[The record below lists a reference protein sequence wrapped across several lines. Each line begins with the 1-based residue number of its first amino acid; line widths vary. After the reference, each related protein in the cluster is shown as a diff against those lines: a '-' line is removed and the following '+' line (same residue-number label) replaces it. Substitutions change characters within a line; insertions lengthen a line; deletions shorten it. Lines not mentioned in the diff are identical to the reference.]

1 MSRQAQTGRLLLS
14 PPFSNSGAASLAFRG
29 YAEKLARTSPDSEGV
44 ADVLDYAFYGSL
56 ARTQRTPE
64 HPTALRAALC
74 VLSDLARQGWFIRVT
89 GEGTVEVERPDDH
102 HDDPARAKDRIRDQE
117 LVKRDEQLREVTTR
131 KFVIGMESATV
142 YRGQPVSV
150 FSLFRDGRDL
160 ARSLRKARSRLPENG
175 AEGLREAI
183 DPYLEFVDDATVCE
197 HSGLRLRD
205 VWRYFRHT
213 WTNHYTPRP
222 GRSVALLVRDRARA
236 FHPIIGIAAIGS
248 PVVQIRERDEWIGW
262 HPETFLERVS
272 RNPPPELGKWLNSIV
287 DRAVREIFVDDFVEE
302 QRIRRC
308 DLSNPSSEA
317 IDRLR
322 IYGEEQ
328 RVLHHRLAHRKEL
341 KQSAKPDDEGKEH
354 YWQTR
359 ARTHLYRSKRALTLS
374 EMLRARQCLREYLGD
389 HPAPGAVRALIESKV
404 GRRIV
409 KRVLRKAKADRVG
422 IAVADIT
429 VCGAVAPYNQ
439 ILGGKLVSMLMA
451 SPEVLVRYRDKYLE
465 QESEIASAMAGRPI
479 VRPSRLVFLETTSLY
494 GSGSSQYNRLR
505 MPAERLGGRPGE
517 SIEYLKLGKS
527 EAYGTSH
534 FSAETV
540 EALVAL
546 VQQTSN
552 GQRVNNIFGEGVSPK
567 LRKMRDGLDA
577 LGFPTDELLQHGR
590 RRIVYGVPL
599 VRNLR
604 EFLVGMDQEP
614 DYLLDMTTPKQGT
627 TALVRWWSE
636 RWLSRRIMNDEVLA
650 RLEEHTLVRPIRHG
664 ARVALPTVDDGREHP
679 DLFDDLPR

>member
-1 MSRQAQTGRLLLS
+1 MSRRGSIGRLSLS
-14 PPFSNSGAASLAFRG
+14 PPFPNSGAASLAFRN
-29 YAEKLARTSPDSEGV
+29 YAERLARTSPNSECFAGV
-44 ADVLDYAFYGSL
+44 LKCAFDDSL
-56 ARTQRTPE
+56 ARTQRAFE

-74 VLSDLARQGWFIRVT
+74 VLSDLARQGWLIRVT
-89 GEGTVEVERPDDH
+89 DEGTVEVTRPDDH
-102 HDDPARAKDRIRDQE
+102 HDDPVRDKDRVRDQE
-117 LVKRDEQLREVTTR
+117 LVKRDEQLREATTR
-131 KFVIGMESATV
+131 KFIVGMERATV

-160 ARSLRKARSRLPENG
+160 ARALRQARARFFEVG
-175 AEGLREAI
+175 IEGLREAI

-205 VWRYFRHT
+205 IWRYFRHT
-213 WTNHYTPRP
+213 WTNQYTPRP

-236 FHPIIGIAAIGS
+236 LHPIIGIAALGS
-248 PVVQIRERDEWIGW
+248 PVVQIRERDEWLGW
-262 HPETFLERVS
+262 HPEPFLERAD
-272 RNPPPELGKWLNSIV
+272 RNPSPELGKWLRTIV
-287 DRAVREIFVDDFVEE
+287 DRAVDEIFVDDFVEE
-302 QRIRRC
+302 KRIRQC
-308 DLSNPSSEA
+308 DLGNPSSA
-317 IDRLR
+317 VIDRLR
-322 IYGEEQ
+322 IYGEKQ
-328 RVLHHRLAHRKEL
+328 RALHNRLAHRSEL
-341 KQSAKPDDEGKEH
+341 KQSAKSDDKGKEH
-354 YWQTR
+354 YWQAR

-374 EMLRARQCLREYLGD
+374 EMLRARQYLREYIGD
-389 HPAPGAVRALIESKV
+389 HPTPGAVRALIESRG
-404 GRRIV
+404 GRRIIR
-409 KRVLRKAKADRVG
+409 RVLRKAKADRVG

-439 ILGGKLVSMLMA
+439 ILGGKLVSMLVA

-505 MPAERLGGRPGE
+505 IPAERLGGRLGE

-534 FSAETV
+534 FSAQTV
-540 EALVAL
+540 EALIAL

-567 LRKMRDGLDA
+567 LRKMREGLGV
-577 LGFPTDELLQHGR
+577 LGFPTDGLLQHGR

-614 DYLLDMTTPKQGT
+614 DYLVDMATPKQGT
-627 TALVRWWSE
+627 AALLRWWSE
-636 RWLSRRIMNDEVLA
+636 RWLSKRILNDEVLA
-650 RLEEHTLVRPIRHG
+650 RLEEHTLIRPIRHG
-664 ARVALPTVDDGREHP
+664 ARVALPIIDDGPEHP
-679 DLFDDLPR
+679 DLFDDSPR